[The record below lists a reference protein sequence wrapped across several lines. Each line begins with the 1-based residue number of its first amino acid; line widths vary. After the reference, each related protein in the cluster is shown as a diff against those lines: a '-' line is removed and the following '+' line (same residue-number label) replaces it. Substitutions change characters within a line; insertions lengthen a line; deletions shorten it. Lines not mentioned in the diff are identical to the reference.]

1 MINRKN
7 NDKNN
12 DVTIAGTDFFADS
25 ESFLHELT
33 DSELFQG
40 KGANGVGASLD
51 SGLSLLGCAD
61 STLSLLNC
69 N

>member
-25 ESFLHELT
+25 ESFLNELT

-51 SGLSLLGCAD
+51 SGLSLLACAD